1 VLDVRSSIH
10 QNVNT
15 PPAYPSYV
23 PPQPPQKKSALPWII
38 GGCGC
43 LFLVGLV
50 GLGILGFGFYA
61 AQQAEGKGSNSVF
74 VVPSDWKRYN
84 SMSAQI
90 PASMQEH
97 LVPFTFSFPPQFQI
111 VPSSGNFV
119 KVEEGTAPGTEDNF
133 TFENFGVGYFNI
145 PGDGV
150 DAVAMPMLIAQLG
163 SQFAAGFPGYRE
175 VSQFEEEV
183 SGYKGRAMIF
193 ESELKGT
200 PRGDVKIF
208 GKLVMVRKPGAT
220 KGVTIIM
227 LATTEDPEI
236 KTVHDVGM
244 KGDLP
249 GIIQSFQ
256 LN

>member
-1 VLDVRSSIH
+1 M
-10 QNVNT
+10 
-15 PPAYPSYV
+15 
-23 PPQPPQKKSALPWII
+23 
-38 GGCGC
+38 
-43 LFLVGLV
+43 
-50 GLGILGFGFYA
+50 GFVFYA
-61 AQQAEGKGSNSVF
+61 AQKAESKGHTVF
-74 VVPSDWKRYN
+74 IPAADWKSYN
-84 SMSAQI
+84 SLSGNI
-90 PASMQEH
+90 PADMQEH
-97 LVPFTFSFPPQFQI
+97 LVPFTFSYPLEFEI

-119 KVEEGTAPGTEDNF
+119 KVEEGTAPGTDDNF

-145 PGDGV
+145 PSDGV
-150 DAVAMPMLIAQLG
+150 DAVAMPLLIEQLG

-175 VSQFEEEV
+175 VAQFEEGV

-200 PRGDVKIF
+200 PKGDVKIF

-227 LATTEDPEI
+227 LATTADPEI
-236 KTVHDVGM
+236 KTVYDVGV

-249 GIIQSFQ
+249 GIIQSFK

>member
-1 VLDVRSSIH
+1 M
-10 QNVNT
+10 
-15 PPAYPSYV
+15 
-23 PPQPPQKKSALPWII
+23 
-38 GGCGC
+38 
-43 LFLVGLV
+43 FLLGLV
-50 GLGILGFGFYA
+50 GLGVIGFAFYA
-61 AQQAEGKGSNSVF
+61 AQKAESKGQTVF
-74 VVPSDWKRYN
+74 IPGADWKSYN
-84 SMSAQI
+84 SLSGNI
-90 PASMQEH
+90 PADMQEH
-97 LVPFTFSFPPQFQI
+97 LVPFTFSFPPQFEI

-119 KVEEGTAPGTEDNF
+119 KVEEGTAPGTGDNF
-133 TFENFGVGYFNI
+133 TYENFGVGYFNI
-145 PGDGV
+145 PSDGV
-150 DAVAMPMLIAQLG
+150 DAVAMPLLIAQLG

-208 GKLVMVRKPGAT
+208 GKLVLVRKPGAT

-227 LATTEDPEI
+227 LATTADPEI
-236 KTVHDVGM
+236 KTVYDVGV

-249 GIIQSFQ
+249 GLIQSFK